1 MSVADQVNSPSRRQ
15 LLLLTA
21 AAAIVAALVFVT
33 VVLPAEFHRDP
44 TGFGRLTGIDRI
56 AGPRQVTVPVQA
68 SADTGSVTRTYPT
81 AFRTDSIDI
90 PLNSGDEPIGNEL
103 EYKVNMKAG
112 GSVVYSWSV
121 PGITNPEEF
130 YYDFHGESRTTPEV
144 KVVEYLQATGTSSN
158 GMLIAPMEG
167 VHGWYLQN
175 QSVGPVTV
183 HLKLS
188 GFYELVPPG
197 EYGNEARIEAN
208 KPVTKAN

>member
-1 MSVADQVNSPSRRQ
+1 MSVTDQINPPSRRQ
-15 LLLLTA
+15 LFQLMT
-21 AAAIVAALVFVT
+21 AAAIVAALIFVA

-44 TGFGRLTGIDRI
+44 TGFGHLTGISRI
-56 AGPRQVTVPVQA
+56 AGPRQVTEPAQS
-68 SADTGSVTRTYPT
+68 SAITGSVTRIYPT
-81 AFRTDSIDI
+81 AFRSDTIDI

-112 GSVVYSWSV
+112 GSVVYAWSV
-121 PGITNPEEF
+121 RGITNQEEF

-144 KVVEYLQATGTSSN
+144 KVVEYLQATGTFSN

-167 VHGWYLQN
+167 VHGWYFQN
-175 QSVGPVTV
+175 QSVGPVIV

-208 KPVTKAN
+208 KSVTVTN

>member
-1 MSVADQVNSPSRRQ
+1 
-15 LLLLTA
+15 
-21 AAAIVAALVFVT
+21 
-33 VVLPAEFHRDP
+33 
-44 TGFGRLTGIDRI
+44 
-56 AGPRQVTVPVQA
+56 
-68 SADTGSVTRTYPT
+68 
-81 AFRTDSIDI
+81 
-90 PLNSGDEPIGNEL
+90 
-103 EYKVNMKAG
+103 
-112 GSVVYSWSV
+112 
-121 PGITNPEEF
+121 
-130 YYDFHGESRTTPEV
+130 V

-167 VHGWYLQN
+167 VHGWYFQN